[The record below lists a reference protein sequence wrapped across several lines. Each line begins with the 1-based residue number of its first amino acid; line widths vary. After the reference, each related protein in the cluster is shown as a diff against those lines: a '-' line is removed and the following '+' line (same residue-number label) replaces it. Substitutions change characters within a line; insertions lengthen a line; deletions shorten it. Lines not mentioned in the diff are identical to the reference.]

1 MCQTYI
7 KSTTVLSDIYIAL
20 FYNCNCVWLHTS
32 HKKTK
37 CFFCCKLLCLLFATT
52 LATNE
57 VQIVD
62 KNKNVHL
69 QLAS

>member
-20 FYNCNCVWLHTS
+20 FYNCNCIWLYTS
-32 HKKTK
+32 HKNKM
-37 CFFCCKLLCLLFATT
+37 FFCCKLLLFATT

-62 KNKNVHL
+62 KNKNVRL